1 MTLPGALLEDAL
13 SAGRY
18 LGDPHPAP
26 RDPASYP
33 PHTLAWGIVAMLFVA
48 NIFSFIDRMI
58 IGLLVEPIKADLGLS
73 DTEISLL
80 QGLAFALFFTI
91 AGLPLGRLIDRLPR
105 LPLVAAG
112 IATWSIMTALCSQ
125 VSTFWQFFLARTG
138 VGVGEAV
145 LSPAAYSIIA
155 DSFPPR
161 RLGLAIGIYGLGS
174 AIGAG
179 LAFMIGAVVV
189 GLVAGAEEVTI
200 PVFGTLRSWQ
210 VAFLC
215 AGLPGLLFAAV
226 FLILPEPQRH
236 GVAKGDR
243 PSVVPLRTVAAY
255 LRRNWRLYAAL
266 FGGVSAVNF
275 AVLGSISWFPSMLI
289 RVFALDTASA
299 GYLAGALLIAGGL
312 VGMVGGGA
320 LLDRLGGGTPASRMR
335 VTAWATLLGIGPAA
349 IFPLTNDLWLGALAF
364 FGFFVAAA
372 VTVAAAPSAIQQL
385 SPVTMRGTIAAAYV
399 FVINL
404 VGLGGGPTVTAMLG
418 DRFFPQADGIRNAI
432 ALVAPGGYLVAAVC
446 FFLAARLAQGPS
458 TPTVP
463 AG

>member
-1 MTLPGALLEDAL
+1 MTLPGALPEDAF
-13 SAGRY
+13 
-18 LGDPHPAP
+18 PASDLARDDRP
-26 RDPASYP
+26 AARDPASYP
-33 PHTLAWGIVAMLFVA
+33 PRALAWGIVAMLFVA
-48 NIFSFIDRMI
+48 YIFSFIDRMI

-73 DTEISLL
+73 DTQISLL
-80 QGLAFALFFTI
+80 QGLAFALFFTL
-91 AGLPLGRLIDRLPR
+91 AGLPLGRLIDRVPR
-105 LPLVAAG
+105 LPVVAAG
-112 IATWSIMTALCSQ
+112 IATWSVMTALCSQ
-125 VSTFWQFFLARTG
+125 VSTFWQFFIARSG

-189 GLVAGAEEVTI
+189 GLVAGAEEVTL
-200 PVFGTLRSWQ
+200 PLFGTMRSWQ

-215 AGLPGLLFAAV
+215 AGLPGLLVAAV
-226 FLILPEPQRH
+226 FLVLPEPPRH
-236 GVAKGDR
+236 GVPRGQR
-243 PSVVPLRTVAAY
+243 PAVVPLGEVTGY

-275 AVLGSISWFPSMLI
+275 AVLGSVSWYPSMLI
-289 RVFALDTASA
+289 RVFGLDIASA
-299 GYLAGALLIAGGL
+299 GYLAGAMLIAGGL
-312 VGMVGGGA
+312 VGMVGGGT
-320 LLDRLGGGTPASRMR
+320 LLDRIGGGTPASRMR
-335 VTAWATLLGIGPAA
+335 VTAWATLIGTSAA
-349 IFPLTNDLWLGALAF
+349 ATFPLTDSLWLCALAF

-385 SPVTMRGTIAAAYV
+385 SPPAMRGTIAAAYV

-418 DRFFPQADGIRNAI
+418 DRLFPQADGIRNAI
-432 ALVAPGGYLVAAVC
+432 ALVAPGGYLIAAAC
-446 FFLAARLAQGPS
+446 FFAAARLARGHS
-458 TPTVP
+458 TSPAP